1 MPRNS
6 SAENPHEDVFLTI
19 VFQSHLGHPS
29 VDTAIGS
36 FPAGFEGAI
45 MQADIAQVAVRNRSR
60 RVIFRSYWMP
70 RSFVP
75 FSQRILRKTSGFDIF
90 WTAASVSRA
99 MHFPCR
105 RGEGFVAPP
114 PRPSEHEQSQ
124 PNRSL
129 S

>member
-1 MPRNS
+1 MPRSS
-6 SAENPHEDVFLTI
+6 SAANPQEDVFLRM
-19 VFQSHLGHPS
+19 VFQSHLGQPS

-36 FPAGFEGAI
+36 FPAGFEEPI
-45 MQADIAQVAVRNRSR
+45 IKLDIAQVVVRNRSR

-105 RGEGFVAPP
+105 RGEGFVVPP

-124 PNRSL
+124 PNMSL